1 MNKRQIAAI
10 ICGLNLLVTAI
21 PVESAVLADRS
32 LVSLSSVT
40 PSFSILP
47 RSLPKNLPVDIRP
60 AKSTTISND
69 SYSQRLQFPLASYA
83 PISSR
88 FGNRVHPITGVI
100 RPHTGI
106 DFAAAAGAPVLAALS
121 GRVVYVGDYGGY
133 GTVVAIQHNPRL
145 YTLYAH
151 LSETYAPMGAWVEQ
165 STPIGAVGS
174 TGASTGPH
182 LHFEVRVVQN
192 GAWYAVDPEGYL

>member
-1 MNKRQIAAI
+1 MNKRQIIAI
-10 ICGLNLLVTAI
+10 ICGLNLSVTSV
-21 PVESAVLADRS
+21 PVKSAVLDDRS
-32 LVSLSSVT
+32 LVSLPTVM
-40 PSFSILP
+40 PSFSI
-47 RSLPKNLPVDIRP
+47 LPKNLPVDIRS
-60 AKSTTISND
+60 AASTTIAND
-69 SYSQRLQFPLASYA
+69 SYSQRLRFPLASSA

-88 FGNRVHPITGVI
+88 FGNRVHPLTGVI
-100 RPHTGI
+100 RPHAGI

-121 GRVVYVGDYGGY
+121 GRVIYVGDYGGY
-133 GTVVAIQHNPRL
+133 GTVVAIQHNSGL

-151 LSETYAPMGAWVEQ
+151 LSETYAQQGAWVEQ